1 MTLTLLSAAKWFI
14 VATEMGDVNG
24 MASLANMYLKGL
36 GMPANVSMALKLFQK
51 VRDALAQV

>member
-1 MTLTLLSAAKWFI
+1 
-14 VATEMGDVNG
+14 MGDVNG

-51 VRDALAQV
+51 VRDALAQL